1 MTLNEFIN
9 RRLLELG
16 MIRSDLVNKHDLDWS
31 TLSNI
36 THGKKI
42 SKTTQEKLAKALQ
55 CTQGDIQA
63 CMAEQPSPFR
73 KEAEMPEGQAGIGI
87 TAKVKRAKK
96 VTEPEPEDEPAEV
109 FDTESEDEDDEERP
123 EYTHSEV
130 KKIEQMAR
138 NDYQQQLRDMCL
150 RIFATGIPG
159 THTMEKIYADIG
171 YALVKELTAKEGDL
185 E

>member
-1 MTLNEFIN
+1 MTLSDFIN

-36 THGKKI
+36 THGKGI
-42 SKTTQEKLAKALQ
+42 SKATQEKLARALQ

-63 CMAEQPSPFR
+63 CMKEMPSPFR
-73 KEAEMPEGQAGIGI
+73 KEAEQPEGQAGISI
-87 TAKVKRAKK
+87 TAKKKKVKREAPAPD
-96 VTEPEPEDEPAEV
+96 PEEPAEV
-109 FDTESEDEDDEERP
+109 FNDTEPEGDDEEQA

-130 KKIEQMAR
+130 KRCEQMAVDNYR
-138 NDYQQQLRDMCL
+138 QQLRDMCL

-171 YALVKELTAKEGDL
+171 YALVKELTVHED
-185 E
+185 

>member
-1 MTLNEFIN
+1 MILSDFIS

-42 SKTTQEKLAKALQ
+42 NKATQEKLAKALQ
-55 CTQGDIQA
+55 CSQGDIQA

-87 TAKVKRAKK
+87 TVKKKRAKK
-96 VTEPEPEDEPAEV
+96 VAEPEPEDEPAEV
-109 FDTESEDEDDEERP
+109 FNTEPEECEDDEEQA
-123 EYTHSEV
+123 EYTYSEV
-130 KKIEQMAR
+130 KKLEQMAR
-138 NDYQQQLRDMCL
+138 DDYRQQLRDMCL
-150 RIFATGIPG
+150 RIFSTGIPG

-171 YALVKELTAKEGDL
+171 YALVKELTVHED
-185 E
+185 